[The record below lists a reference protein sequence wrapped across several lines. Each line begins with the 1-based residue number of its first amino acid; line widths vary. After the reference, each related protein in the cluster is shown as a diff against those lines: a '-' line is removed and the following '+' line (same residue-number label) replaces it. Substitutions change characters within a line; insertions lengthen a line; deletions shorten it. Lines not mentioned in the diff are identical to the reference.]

1 MRQARGTTSG
11 TARGFGV
18 VIVLAAMVLSACGSH
33 LSRGELEAANG
44 SLVGLRTS
52 SGGSAAGSSADATG
66 EVAADGT
73 SGGAVGGGATGSG
86 SGASA
91 TGTRSGSASGAKS
104 GSSGGGSTAT
114 NKPEILL
121 GSFGAESGVLGAVSG
136 PAPPAI
142 RAWVPYINS
151 HGGINGHPVRVIQA
165 DDGADPA
172 RTQSIV
178 RKMVEEDKVVGFFGV
193 YSFTTS
199 AALPYLESKS
209 IPLFGTVGADAGEDH
224 SPMVFKP
231 ELASDEGNAWSFI
244 SPLDEVLPPDKRKLA
259 ILYCREVAVCEAQ
272 KNQFANLLPFHG
284 LTVVYEAEASLA
296 QPDYTAEVLGARN
309 AGADVIANLLDSA
322 SVIRVAQAVERQQ
335 GYRPILSGSHNLDQD
350 LLLQGGERLKGAI
363 IASRQ
368 PPYHTGPLLQ
378 FYRDAMAQ
386 YQPRATKGSLGAGV
400 FTQGKLLADVI
411 SKGLPDGQV
420 TSADFLKA
428 LLTTV
433 KNETLG
439 GLYPGITFGEAPQG
453 RPYTNLCIVT
463 IIFDGKTFNPF
474 NPQSAFRCPP
484 GWTTGKKPSAG

>member
-1 MRQARGTTSG
+1 MSHAGKGARQ
-11 TARGFGV
+11 GFVV
-18 VIVLAAMVLSACGSH
+18 VIALASMVLSACGSH

-52 SGGSAAGSSADATG
+52 SGRDASGAVTDETATGASADGSAGTATGASGSGTAASSGKGAAGSAG
-66 EVAADGT
+66 RAA
-73 SGGAVGGGATGSG
+73 SGGGA
-86 SGASA
+86 GASA
-91 TGTRSGSASGAKS
+91 G
-104 GSSGGGSTAT
+104 T

-165 DDGADPA
+165 DDGADPS
-172 RTQSIV
+172 RSQSIV
-178 RKMVEEDKVVGFFGV
+178 RKMVEEDKVVAFFST

-199 AALPYLESKS
+199 AVLPYLEQKKVP
-209 IPLFGTVGADAGEDH
+209 ILGTIGADAGEDH

-231 ELASDEGNAWSFI
+231 ELGSDEGNAWSFI
-244 SPLDEVLPPDKRKLA
+244 SPLDEAMPPDKRKVA
-259 ILYCREVAVCEAQ
+259 ILYCREAAVCAAQ
-272 KNQFANLLPFHG
+272 KDQFAKLLPFKG

-309 AGADVIANLLDSA
+309 AGADIIANLLDSA

-335 GYRPILSGSHNLDQD
+335 GYRPVLSGSHNLDQD
-350 LLLQGGERLKGAI
+350 LLLQGGDRLKGTI

-368 PPYHTGPLLQ
+368 PAYHTSPLLK

-386 YQPRATKGSLGAGV
+386 YQPRGTKGSLGAGT
-400 FTQGKLLADVI
+400 FSAGKLLADVI
-411 SKGLPDGQV
+411 GKGLPDGQV

-439 GLYPGITFGEAPQG
+439 GLYPGITFGEAPEG
-453 RPYTNLCIVT
+453 RPYTNLCVVT
-463 IIFDGKTFNPF
+463 IVFDGKTFNPF
-474 NPQSAFRCPP
+474 NPQSTFKCPP
-484 GWTTGKKPSAG
+484 GWTTGKPAGG

>member
-1 MRQARGTTSG
+1 MRQAGKG
-11 TARGFGV
+11 AGRGFVV
-18 VIVLAAMVLSACGSH
+18 VIALASMVLSACGSH
-33 LSRGELEAANG
+33 LSRSELQAANG

-52 SGGSAAGSSADATG
+52 AGRNASAAATDDTATGAGASAAGTAAAATG
-66 EVAADGT
+66 AAP
-73 SGGAVGGGATGSG
+73 G
-86 SGASA
+86 SGAAASTGKGGTAAGARGVAGGASA
-91 TGTRSGSASGAKS
+91 
-104 GSSGGGSTAT
+104 AT

-172 RTQSIV
+172 RSQSIV
-178 RKMVEEDKVVGFFGV
+178 RKMVEEDKVVAFLST

-199 AALPYLESKS
+199 AVLPYLEQKK
-209 IPLFGTVGADAGEDH
+209 IPILGTVGADAGEDH

-231 ELASDEGNAWSFI
+231 ELGSDEGNAWSFI
-244 SPLDEVLPPDKRKLA
+244 SPLDEAMPADKRKVA
-259 ILYCREVAVCEAQ
+259 ILYCREAAVCAAQ
-272 KNQFANLLPFHG
+272 KDQFAKLLPFHG
-284 LTVVYEAEASLA
+284 LTVVYQAEASLA

-309 AGADVIANLLDSA
+309 AGADIIANLLDSA

-335 GYRPILSGSHNLDQD
+335 GYHPVLSGSHNLDQD
-350 LLLQGGERLKGAI
+350 LLLQGGDRLKGTI

-368 PPYHTGPLLQ
+368 PAYHTSPLLK

-386 YQPRATKGSLGAGV
+386 YQPKSTKGSLGAGM
-400 FTQGKLLADVI
+400 FAEGKLLAEVI
-411 SKGLPDGQV
+411 GKGLPDGQV
-420 TSADFLKA
+420 TTADFLKA

-439 GLYPGITFGEAPQG
+439 GLYPGITFGDAPQG
-453 RPYTNLCIVT
+453 RPYTNLCVVT
-463 IIFDGKTFNPF
+463 IVFDGKTFNPF

-484 GWTTGKKPSAG
+484 GWSTGKPASRG